1 VSYPPGSGYPP
12 PYGASTPPYGAPP
25 PGYGSFPPQRPPS
38 TAPAYLT
45 GALFGVC
52 GVLTLVSALVSWDG
66 TTDNQDI
73 LAAVVGV
80 VFSGDLTG
88 NVDFAISAAM
98 TVACSTLTFA
108 AILLLTRLSFV
119 RWVLA
124 VIGGIVTAYYL
135 YALIYLLSHHAA
147 SVIGLVVVALLLW
160 LGATVLAVLPVTGR
174 AMRGAAGRYPPQ
186 YSPQYP
192 PQYPPSA
199 QAPPYGPGG
208 GYRAP

>member
-1 VSYPPGSGYPP
+1 MSYPPGSGYPP
-12 PYGASTPPYGAPP
+12 PYGVPPT
-25 PGYGSFPPQRPPS
+25 GYGYFPQRPPS

-45 GALFGVC
+45 AVLFLACGAM
-52 GVLTLVSALVSWDG
+52 TLVFALVSWDG
-66 TTDNQDI
+66 TADNQDI

-98 TVACSTLTFA
+98 TVACSTLFFA
-108 AILLLTRLSFV
+108 AILLLTRLGFL

-135 YALIYLLSHHAA
+135 YAVIYLLTHHAA
-147 SVIGLVVVALLLW
+147 GVMGLVSVALLLW

-174 AMRGAAGRYPPQ
+174 AMRGGGYRYPPPAPAQ
-186 YSPQYP
+186 PQ
-192 PQYPPSA
+192 
-199 QAPPYGPGG
+199 PYGPGW
-208 GYRAP
+208 YRAP